1 MTSLTIGIEFITG
14 RCVAADV
21 SDRERAEWPPHPG
34 RMFMALA
41 AACFEMG
48 EEEAEVAA
56 LEWLEKLPPP
66 QIFASDGCE
75 RSPVAVYVPVN
86 DKVTANKS
94 LLQSAPG
101 LSRSK
106 QERAFPTMIP
116 DNMEVAFVWPDA
128 SGAESHIEALQRV
141 CANVIRVGHS
151 SSLVRAW
158 ATLDAPAASGSP
170 WHPTRGVSQIS
181 VRVAGEGE
189 FARLRV
195 ACGAN
200 RIDSFMTLAEIISST
215 KGNEQK
221 SAKKAFEAEF
231 GQPYK
236 TALRPPEPTPPV
248 LGLWQ
253 GYTRESTEIVVLEG
267 EHFDAEL
274 LVLCK
279 LDGPNVS
286 TQDTLALTRRLR
298 DAAMA
303 ACELQ
308 PPPAWLSGHELDGS
322 ATQEPHAA
330 FLALPY
336 VGGPYADGHVMGLA
350 IALPKRI
357 ASEDRGRVLRGL
369 LFDENDE
376 SRIIELKLGNLGVW
390 TVRLEADNAGRQT
403 LQNVTW
409 VGPNT
414 TWASVTP
421 VVLDRFP
428 KQSRTENRVGW
439 NAEVAETIVLSCER
453 AGLPQPIQVEIDT
466 TSWHRGVPRAVPK
479 TRRLRERADGERA
492 APLGDGYPTMPSRV
506 GKPSRPQVHVRMKF
520 DQAVRGPVII
530 GAGRFLGYGL
540 FKPLRVHR

>member
-1 MTSLTIGIEFITG
+1 MSLTIGIEFITG

-34 RMFMALA
+34 RVFMALA

-48 EEEAEVAA
+48 EQDAEVAA
-56 LEWLEKLPPP
+56 LEWLETLPPP
-66 QIFASDGCE
+66 QIIASDGRE
-75 RSPVAVYVPVN
+75 RTAVAVYVPVN
-86 DKVTANKS
+86 DKVTATKS

-106 QERAFPTMIP
+106 QERAFPTTIP
-116 DNMEVAFVWPDA
+116 DDSEVTFIWPDA
-128 SGAESHIEALQRV
+128 SGAEAHIDALQRV

-158 ATLDAPAASGSP
+158 ATLDKPTASDPP
-170 WHPTRGVSQIS
+170 WLPTKGASQIS
-181 VRVAGEGE
+181 VRIAGEGE

-195 ACGAN
+195 ACGAD
-200 RIDSFMTLAEIISST
+200 RIDSFTALAEIIAST

-221 SAKKAFEAEF
+221 NAKKAFEAEF
-231 GQPYK
+231 GQPFK

-253 GYTRESTEIVVLEG
+253 GYTRDAATTPVLEG
-267 EHFDAEL
+267 KDFDPEL

-298 DAAMA
+298 DAAMS
-303 ACELQ
+303 ACEIQ
-308 PPPAWLSGHELDGS
+308 PPPAWLSGHEPDGT
-322 ATQEPHAA
+322 ATQNPHAA

-357 ASEDRGRVLRGL
+357 APEDRGRVLRGL

-376 SRIIELKLGNLGVW
+376 SRIVDLKLGKLGVW
-390 TVRLEADNAGRQT
+390 TVRLETDNAGRQT

-428 KQSRTENRVGW
+428 KQSRTEDRIGW
-439 NAEVAETIVLSCER
+439 NAEVAETIAVSCER
-453 AGLPQPIQVEIDT
+453 VGLPKPVQVEIDT
-466 TSWHRGVPRAVPK
+466 TSWHQGVPRAVQK
-479 TRRLRERADGERA
+479 TRRLRERTDEKGI

-506 GKPSRPQVHVRMKF
+506 GKPVRPQVHVRLEF
-520 DQAVRGPVII
+520 EQAIRGPVII

-540 FKPLRVHR
+540 CKPHRFLK